1 MYINLFSGSYL
12 LLRLPDQ
19 SPILQVSSPLFGPT
33 TPSCKFALSVYQ
45 EKMEGGAIR
54 IVSEKDVNYTATLLK
69 NIYGDNNK
77 K

>member
-1 MYINLFSGSYL
+1 MLFSGSYL
-12 LLRLPDQ
+12 LVRLPYE

-45 EKMEGGAIR
+45 EKMDGGAIR

-69 NIYGDNNK
+69 NIHGDNSRR
-77 K
+77 